1 MKEIGSGRH
10 ALARIAAPLI
20 NGVKRVVAEIG
31 VFTDTKAYKDEIAR
45 YEGEIGSTARRQNES
60 ARNNEAEEREAAIS

>member
-1 MKEIGSGRH
+1 MEEIRSGSH

-45 YEGEIGSTARRQNES
+45 YEGEIGSATRRQNEP
-60 ARNNEAEEREAAIS
+60 ARNNEAEEREAATS

>member
-1 MKEIGSGRH
+1 MEEIGSGSH

-45 YEGEIGSTARRQNES
+45 YEGELGSTARHQNQP
-60 ARNNEAEEREAAIS
+60 ARKNQAEEREAVAS